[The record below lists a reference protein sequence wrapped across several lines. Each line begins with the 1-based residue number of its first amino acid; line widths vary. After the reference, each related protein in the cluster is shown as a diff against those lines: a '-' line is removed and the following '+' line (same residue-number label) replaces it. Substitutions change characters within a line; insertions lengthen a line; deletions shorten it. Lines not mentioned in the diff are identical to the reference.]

1 MGPRLYE
8 GMSMREI
15 SEYLFC
21 EDELAP
27 ADLIL
32 LFGGK
37 RRERAE
43 RAAELYKAGWAPR
56 ILITGGDKREAGIC
70 EAELQKSWCV
80 EMGVPAEQI
89 SVECQ
94 STNTLENVRMSVAE
108 VEKQVGWANIANV
121 ILVTAPHHL
130 RRVKQTVAHYIPKA
144 TKITCFPDTR
154 ADITRDNW
162 WHTPEGQELIYRE
175 LEKVRRYAN
184 QGEL

>member
-21 EDELAP
+21 ADELSP
-27 ADLIL
+27 ADLII

-56 ILITGGDKREAGIC
+56 ILITGGDKRETGVC
-70 EAELQKSWCV
+70 EAEQQKAWCV

-89 SVECQ
+89 AVECQ
-94 STNTLENVRMSVAE
+94 STNTLENVRMSIAE
-108 VEKQVGWANIANV
+108 VEKQIGWAKISNV
-121 ILVTAPHHL
+121 ILISAPHHL
-130 RRVKQTVAHYIPKA
+130 RRVKQSVAHYIPKSVR
-144 TKITCFPDTR
+144 ITCCPDSR
-154 ADITRDNW
+154 ADHTRENW
-162 WHTPEGQELIYRE
+162 WHTPEGQELVYRE
-175 LEKVRRYAN
+175 LEKVRRYAI